1 MAGYYGEDNTA
12 LYGIPPVSGNTGG
25 AGLDPELANLLTL
38 ISSVIEKPPLMPPP
52 TPPMPQGTL
61 RTVAGNLGDA
71 IAAMAA
77 VRAGGQAPQVGGFQ
91 ASQMMRQQDYK
102 KQQEDY
108 LNRTAALESEGR
120 TTRNA
125 AKIGAISESQRQKS
139 AEKVA
144 GMRAQATSKYRYIP
158 STVEKDGKP
167 MRAVDVFDPETNEWL
182 GQRILGPAAYA
193 PAILPGMEITKEGF
207 PIAGFYRTSRTG
219 GGPTTRVEGPGGSR
233 LEPQP
238 APGMAQ
244 EAGGKIGV
252 LKGIP
257 GLQDAYEK
265 ADMELRGSG
274 KMDQIVN
281 WAYSRTANTPL
292 ATIVQPPEMQSY
304 YANMRAILA
313 PYVRS
318 VSGLVF
324 PEEELVRYENRM
336 PIPGVTPPEVVD
348 QQWEALIGE
357 MVRDI
362 KAKYGASGRTPPAI
376 PDVSKKPAEATG
388 TVQETPEQRRK
399 RLLEEYDAAHPR

>member
-144 GMRAQATSKYRYIP
+144 GMKAQGRPLRFIP
-158 STVEKDGKP
+158 STVTINGVPTRVTDVYDP
-167 MRAVDVFDPETNEWL
+167 MTGEHLGRAQEEEA
-182 GQRILGPAAYA
+182 GYA
-193 PAILPGMEITKEGF
+193 PFIQPAIPGVSPPVRI
-207 PIAGFYRTSRTG
+207 PRTG
-219 GGPTTRVEGPGGSR
+219 KAGTVEG
-233 LEPQP
+233 
-238 APGMAQ
+238 
-244 EAGGKIGV
+244 
-252 LKGIP
+252 
-257 GLQDAYEK
+257 
-265 ADMELRGSG
+265 
-274 KMDQIVN
+274 
-281 WAYSRTANTPL
+281 
-292 ATIVQPPEMQSY
+292 
-304 YANMRAILA
+304 
-313 PYVRS
+313 
-318 VSGLVF
+318 
-324 PEEELVRYENRM
+324 
-336 PIPGVTPPEVVD
+336 GVTPPPPGRIVSDVVADKASLQAIQQMSDAYKKIRSVTKD
-348 QQWEALIGE
+348 QGLVEKAGKMLVGESRYGGAFKATKPYAEYKSTVRNSLNAYIKNVTGAQFSVAELTRYEALFPEPWDEEDTAATKIANLQQRALVDMQE
-357 MVRDI
+357 
-362 KAKYGASGRTPPAI
+362 KLKLYPAGG
-376 PDVSKKPAEATG
+376 SPAVPESSSA
-388 TVQETPEQRRK
+388 ETPEQRRK
-399 RLLEEYDAAHPR
+399 RLLEEYDAAHPE